1 MFCPLKK
8 WREGERERER
18 ERKPKSCLFAR
29 GGAHITPIQCSAAKW
44 RCWASAT
51 FIKVDFQYLTQ
62 SQEWSQVM
70 SCHVHLEQEAILWE
84 IDRDWT
90 QLLQVDGEM
99 KQFIVMWN
107 SNRWTMFD
115 HVIVSLAG
123 FSCPQAD
130 KTGIPSY
137 FDVALPF
144 LCCSYLDDIT
154 P

>member
-1 MFCPLKK
+1 MTNCDIPSGKLTVCELENGPFSSLTYLWFHSDIPVRYLPVYQ
-8 WREGERERER
+8 RV
-18 ERKPKSCLFAR
+18 
-29 GGAHITPIQCSAAKW
+29 
-44 RCWASAT
+44 
-51 FIKVDFQYLTQ
+51 IKVDFQYLTQ